1 MEGGVYLDINV
12 DSARTFVDK
21 IVTPTTSCCKLI
33 DIVEVP
39 VATKKQI
46 YTVSSALASPADK
59 SKKVREEGIENTVR
73 MNR

>member
-1 MEGGVYLDINV
+1 MEGGVYLDINI

-59 SKKVREEGIENTVR
+59 SKKGREKGKRIRLEL
-73 MNR
+73 NR